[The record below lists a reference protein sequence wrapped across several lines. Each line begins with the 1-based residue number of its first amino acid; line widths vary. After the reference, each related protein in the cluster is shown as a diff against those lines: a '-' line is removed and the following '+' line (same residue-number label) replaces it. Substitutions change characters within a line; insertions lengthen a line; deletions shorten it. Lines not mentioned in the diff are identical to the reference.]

1 MLLSSLLPKGRTHQK
16 SRLDLVSLVVS
27 AYNEEEIIERKIMNC
42 LELDYPK
49 DKLEIIIGSD
59 GSTDKTDE
67 IIKRYS
73 QEGVRLYRFN
83 QRQGKVNVLNKLI
96 YKTRGR
102 IIVFSD
108 ANTIFKPSA
117 VKELVKHFID
127 PRIGCVCGKLILQRA
142 NSSFEGK
149 IEGIYW
155 RYESFLKRLEGRMGS
170 LLGANG
176 GIYAIRKELFN
187 PLPSNTIVED
197 FVIPMKIL
205 QKGYKVIYAP
215 LAIAFEKS
223 AKGISEQRIRK
234 TRIGAGN
241 YQALLLTLPLL
252 NIFRGFPSL
261 AYWSHKVIRWFV
273 PFLLILLLIFNI
285 LLMKENFFQIIFILQ
300 ACFYAGAAI
309 GYFLS
314 ENNYQIRLFVLMYYF
329 ISVNWSLLMGF
340 FKFIAGTQKVTWQ
353 KVNR

>member
-1 MLLSSLLPKGRTHQK
+1 MLKILFWITLSLILYTYFIYPLLLMLLSSLLPKGRTHQK
-16 SRLDLVSLVVS
+16 GPLGLVSLVVS

-49 DKLEIIIGSD
+49 EKLEILIGSD

-149 IEGIYW
+149 I
-155 RYESFLKRLEGRMGS
+155 
-170 LLGANG
+170 
-176 GIYAIRKELFN
+176 
-187 PLPSNTIVED
+187 
-197 FVIPMKIL
+197 
-205 QKGYKVIYAP
+205 
-215 LAIAFEKS
+215 
-223 AKGISEQRIRK
+223 
-234 TRIGAGN
+234 
-241 YQALLLTLPLL
+241 
-252 NIFRGFPSL
+252 
-261 AYWSHKVIRWFV
+261 
-273 PFLLILLLIFNI
+273 
-285 LLMKENFFQIIFILQ
+285 
-300 ACFYAGAAI
+300 
-309 GYFLS
+309 
-314 ENNYQIRLFVLMYYF
+314 
-329 ISVNWSLLMGF
+329 
-340 FKFIAGTQKVTWQ
+340 
-353 KVNR
+353 